1 MLKSVSLKMTP
12 AVSFSSKSILL
23 TPWNDKQL
31 DFYRQDKPTVC
42 LDKALLLDAT
52 VPKHDKLMHLEQVMW
67 TQFEHPEQAV
77 AYNLDTQDTW
87 LLYHLRMVQLNES
100 IPFDLDV
107 ISKRVGIEQQQQQQ
121 QARGDLVLSLTMAR
135 RVDEEVCKHLSH
147 ICFKLWKIGSVRQ
160 ASPDETMLAHD
171 IRAYARMNGLSHLK
185 QAVALVPF

>member
-1 MLKSVSLKMTP
+1 MLKSVSLKLTP

-31 DFYRQDKPTVC
+31 DFYRQDKPTVS
-42 LDKALLLDAT
+42 LDKVLLLDAT

-77 AYNLDTQDTW
+77 AYNLETQDTW

-107 ISKRVGIEQQQQQQ
+107 ISKRVGIEQQP
-121 QARGDLVLSLTMAR
+121 RGDLVLSLTMAR

-160 ASPDETMLAHD
+160 ASPDEIMLAHD
-171 IRAYARMNGLSHLK
+171 IRAYTRMNGLSHLK
-185 QAVALVPF
+185 HAVSLVPF